1 MKKERVMKYEN
12 PMTPDGE
19 RIISAGTPV
28 DDESVV
34 EEVNTQQTVSEE
46 TDSVK
51 EQKVNKETEYEK
63 KGKNLFYH
71 HKIIYF
77 MFCTF
82 AGILLT
88 FLLGQ
93 LIMQPFLNAEWA
105 LNYVASF
112 NERIQSADGMG
123 ATTGILCNM
132 CSVILV
138 IINLVIR
145 IINRK
150 VFKYAKKTHD
160 MMESKKKGG

>member
-1 MKKERVMKYEN
+1 MNYEN

-19 RIISAGTPV
+19 RIISTGAPS
-28 DDESVV
+28 DPDSVV
-34 EEVNTQQTVSEE
+34 EEVKTQKTVSEK
-46 TDSVK
+46 TDSKK
-51 EQKVNKETEYEK
+51 EEKASKEAEYEK
-63 KGKNLFYH
+63 KGKDLFYH

-112 NERIQSADGMG
+112 NERIHSADGMG